1 MAASRTM
8 EPLNASPHD
17 TVNGRDDME
26 LRLLRDFQLEAS
38 ENLDEA
44 EQALLAIDQ
53 NSGDRK
59 AREELCRRIHSIK
72 GTASYVGLHAISDLA
87 HALEAILETT
97 KHQAGFSMPGSLLD
111 ACFETVDALRRMVDQ
126 PEDHQPPQSVLRR
139 LEEERTALGLTS
151 GATAPAP
158 LAAVDPTSIFIDS
171 AGQHVE
177 SMRVCLE
184 RMNTGQGE
192 DKTTLDMFFRAAHSL
207 KSSACYMGF
216 EDIEVNAERIENVL
230 CALRQGEIVCSEPL
244 LNVLAEHLA
253 GVTLHF
259 GQVVRESGENSKQ
272 NTVMSPVGSDF
283 AAPNSTTSSFAVAGA
298 SMPDGGGPTPGRTM
312 RIDQNLLDGFM
323 NLVGELIVAR
333 NVLGHVQKR
342 LDREADASLPG
353 LRELRGACQLVSR
366 ISDAMQRNIMAL
378 RMVPVKTVFQKL
390 PRIIRDVTQKNG
402 KKIDLVLHGEE
413 TEIDKGIAEEIS
425 DPLVHIIRNAA
436 DHGIEL
442 PDLRRE
448 RGKPE
453 RGTVA
458 IKAGQEG
465 NSFVIEILDDGAG
478 IDTDLVLEKALE
490 RGLIQ
495 PDQADR
501 ISREEI
507 IQLIFAPGFSTARE
521 VSSISGRGVGM
532 DVVLTNIRKV
542 KGAVKIDSQQ
552 GQGTRIRLELPLTL
566 AVVETLLVGVG
577 RETFAIPVE
586 AVRET
591 VKLKRSAIKS
601 MMKRRAMTLR
611 GEVIGLETLAE
622 ILGING
628 DHGLTRMV
636 DAARDEDDDIPVLI
650 LQNGNELLGVA
661 VDKLQ
666 RQEEIVIKPLVGYL
680 ADLPG
685 LAGASILGDGRAL
698 LVLDPL
704 ELMQA
709 ASGGARP

>member
-17 TVNGRDDME
+17 TVTGRDDME

-44 EQALLAIDQ
+44 EQALLVIDQ

-59 AREELCRRIHSIK
+59 ALEELCRRIHSIK

-126 PEDHQPPQSVLRR
+126 PEDHQPPQSVQRR

-216 EDIEVNAERIENVL
+216 KDIEVNAERIENVL
-230 CALRQGEIVCSEPL
+230 FALRQGEIVCSEPL
-244 LNVLAEHLA
+244 LNVLAAHLA

-259 GQVVRESGENSKQ
+259 GQVVRESGENSKK
-272 NTVMSPVGSDF
+272 NTVMSPTGSDF

-298 SMPDGGGPTPGRTM
+298 SMPDGGGPTPSRTM

-342 LDREADASLPG
+342 LDREAEASLPG

-390 PRIIRDVTQKNG
+390 PRIIRDITQKNG

-413 TEIDKGIAEEIS
+413 TEIDKGIAEEVS

-442 PDLRRE
+442 PELRRE

-465 NSFVIEILDDGAG
+465 NSFVIEVLDDGAG

-542 KGAVKIDSQQ
+542 KGAVKIDSQK

-666 RQEEIVIKPLVGYL
+666 RQEEIVIKPLADYL